1 VSAASSRVE
10 RMAVTVSV
18 HVYPETPVRV
28 RLHPDQDR
36 IVVIFGE
43 GVGVP
48 TVDLYLQRAEL
59 IALRDTLAAAVSD
72 LDTAQHTTAAH
83 DDDDNDNDTTA
94 DEGETASADEVR
106 APAA

>member
-1 VSAASSRVE
+1 
-10 RMAVTVSV
+10 MTVSV

-28 RLHPDQDR
+28 KLHPDQDR

-59 IALRDTLAAAVSD
+59 IALRDTLAAAVVD

-83 DDDDNDNDTTA
+83 DDDNDTTA
-94 DEGETASADEVR
+94 DEGETASANEVR